1 MAITIDGLNSG
12 LDTEAVVQG
21 LLDIQKTQIDRISL
35 KKQDIQAVR
44 SAFQSLEAR
53 LITFRS
59 SASRLAR
66 TQNNV
71 FESRNVT
78 VSDESALVASASSN
92 AAAGIYQLTVESLAQ
107 AHQVASQ
114 GLSDASAEITHG
126 TFTLQQGSRPPV
138 EITIDD
144 SNDTL
149 QGLADSI
156 NLTQS
161 DISASIVQDGSSG
174 TPFRLLLTSSKTGE
188 SNAITVTNSLA
199 DSAGGAVKPAFDF
212 ANPVQEATNAAVRL
226 GTGSGAFTVENESN
240 RIDNLISGVTLD
252 LLEADAGRAITVRVS
267 QDTQAGVD
275 AVSDFVDSYNALVDF
290 IKENSS
296 FNPESEQAGLL
307 LGNRSLIQIEGE
319 LQSALQT
326 VIPNLPNSAN
336 RLSTIGISVTDQ
348 GKLVLNSG
356 TLEKV
361 LSGETEGV
369 SARDVRRLF
378 ALDGTST
385 NPNIQFVLGTTRT
398 AETRTAPVEVNI
410 TQAAE
415 RASITSTSA
424 LAAST
429 VIDSSNNELTLTV
442 DGAEL
447 TVTLADGTYTT
458 AELAS
463 HLESVLNAHPD
474 AKGRSVSVG
483 VQDNGLGADL
493 LTITSATY
501 GGSSQVTITSGS
513 AFTALG
519 LDGSENDQGLDVEGY
534 YVVNGVIETATGRG
548 RLLAGDKDNAN
559 TADLQTR
566 ITLTASQV
574 TAGSEGELS
583 ITRGFASRLDQVMGR
598 MLDSE
603 KGLFK
608 TINDGF
614 LAQTESID
622 ESIERQQALFDKQE
636 QDLIAQFVA
645 LESALGELQTTS
657 TFLQAQFSSLS
668 NLNRPKK

>member
-44 SAFQSLEAR
+44 GAFQGLEAR
-53 LITFRS
+53 LVNFRS

-78 VSDESALVASASSN
+78 VSNESALVASAGSN

-114 GLSDASAEITHG
+114 GFADSTAEITHG
-126 TFTLQQGSRPPV
+126 TFSVQQGSRPPV
-138 EITIDD
+138 QITIDD

-161 DISASIVQDGSSG
+161 DISASIVQDGSTG
-174 TPFRLLLTSSKTGE
+174 TPFRLLLTSSKTGD
-188 SNAITVTNSLA
+188 SNAIAVTNSLA

-212 ANPVQEATNAAVRL
+212 GNPVQEATNAAVRL
-226 GTGSGAFTVENESN
+226 GTGSGAFTVENEDN
-240 RIDNLISGVTLD
+240 RIEDLISGVTLD
-252 LLEADAGRAITVRVS
+252 LLEADAGRTITVRVS
-267 QDTQAGVD
+267 QDTQSGVD
-275 AVSDFVDSYNALVDF
+275 AVSDFVDAYNGLVDF
-290 IKENSS
+290 IKENSG

-307 LGNRSLIQIEGE
+307 LGNRSLLQIEGE
-319 LQSALQT
+319 IQSALQT
-326 VIPNLPNSAN
+326 VVPGLSTDAN

-348 GKLVLNSG
+348 GKLVLNSS
-356 TLEKV
+356 TLTKA
-361 LSGETEGV
+361 LSGESAEVT
-369 SARDVRRLF
+369 ARDVRRLF

-398 AETRTAPVEVNI
+398 SETTSPIEVNI

-415 RASITSTSA
+415 RATVASTSA

-447 TVTLADGTYTT
+447 SVTLAEGTYTS
-458 AELAS
+458 AELAGQ
-463 HLESVLNAHPD
+463 LESIINAHPD
-474 AKGRSVSVG
+474 AKGRAVLVG
-483 VQDNGLGADL
+483 VQDDGLGSDL

-501 GGSSQVTITSGS
+501 GGSSQITITSGS

-519 LDGSENDQGLDVEGY
+519 LDGSENDQGLDVEGHY
-534 YVVNGVIETATGRG
+534 IVNGAIETATGRG
-548 RLLAGDKDNAN
+548 RLLVGDKDNAT
-559 TADLQTR
+559 TADLQAR
-566 ITLTASQV
+566 ITMTASQV
-574 TAGSEGELS
+574 LAGSEAEMS
-583 ITRGFASRLDQVMGR
+583 VTRGFASRLDQVIGR

-603 KGLFK
+603 TGLFK

-614 LAQTESID
+614 TAQTDSID

-668 NLNRPKK
+668 SLNQPKK